1 MTEYNP
7 DVIFNAGEP
16 LDVNKLNQIQRNV
29 TSVFQSNINLS
40 QTTNQSIGN
49 LQKEVKVFPIVEIG
63 SIVIETAPGACRSD
77 TVTFKNKAF
86 TDVPIIVASIAS
98 DINKDSAGLTVRA
111 STSSTTQGRVEVC
124 STDKLSQKVTINY
137 IAIQMKE
144 IE

>member
-40 QTTNQSIGN
+40 QSTNQTIGN

-77 TVTFKNKAF
+77 TVPFKNKAF

-98 DINKDSAGLTVRA
+98 DINKDSAGLTIRA
-111 STSSTTQGRVEVC
+111 STSSTAQGRIEVC
-124 STDKLSQKVTINY
+124 SSDKLSQKVTINY

>member
-29 TSVFQSNINLS
+29 TSVFQSNYNLS
-40 QTTNQSIGN
+40 QTTNQTIGN

-77 TVTFKNKAF
+77 TVPFTNNAF
-86 TDVPIIVASIAS
+86 TAAPIIVASIAS
-98 DINKDSAGLTVRA
+98 DINKDSAGLTIRA
-111 STSSTTQGRVEVC
+111 STSSTAQGRIEVC
-124 STDKLSQKVTINY
+124 SSDKLSQKVKINW

>member
-29 TSVFQSNINLS
+29 TSVFQSNYNLS
-40 QTTNQSIGN
+40 QTTSQTIGN

-63 SIVIETAPGACRSD
+63 SVEIETTAGSCVEKP
-77 TVTFKNKAF
+77 VTFKNKAF
-86 TDVPIIVASIAS
+86 TDVPIIVASIS
-98 DINKDSAGLTVRA
+98 SNIKKESAGLTIRA
-111 STSSTTQGRVEVC
+111 SASSTTQGRVEIC
-124 STDKLSQKVTINY
+124 SSDKLSQKVTINY